1 MSTPAHKFSPLTTDM
16 DQTPNVE
23 SAVPGYLLLRPTDD
37 GWMLVGTDGEVIF
50 HGPGIEGRR
59 QCLRFAHDHRA
70 ILLRS

>member
-1 MSTPAHKFSPLTTDM
+1 MSTPAHKSSWLATDL
-16 DQTPNVE
+16 DQKPNLE

-37 GWMLVGTDGEVIF
+37 GWMLVRTDGEVIF
-50 HGPGIEGRR
+50 RGAGVEGRR